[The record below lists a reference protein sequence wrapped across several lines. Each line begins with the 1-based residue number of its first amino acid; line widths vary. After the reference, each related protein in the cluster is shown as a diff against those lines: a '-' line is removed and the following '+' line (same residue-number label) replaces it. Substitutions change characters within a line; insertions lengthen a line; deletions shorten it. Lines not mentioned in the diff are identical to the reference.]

1 MQRTTNIPEQTVLKA
16 CKGDKEACAQLY
28 QQYSKAMYN
37 ICIRMTGNEEDAAD
51 VLQDAFLQAFN
62 SLAQLKQP
70 EAFAGWLKQIVV
82 HQCIRFCKNT
92 IYWNS
97 LEETNTSSIAEEDK
111 EQWWTSIS
119 LSLLHQEIKQLPSG
133 CRQVFVLFAMED
145 FSHKDIATQL
155 QISESTSKSQY
166 QRARKLLQE
175 RIIKA
180 VEQNG

>member
-1 MQRTTNIPEQTVLKA
+1 MQQTSNIPDQTVLKA
-16 CKGDKEACAQLY
+16 RKGDKDACAQLY

-37 ICIRMTGNEEDAAD
+37 ICIRMTGNEADAAD

-62 SLAQLKQP
+62 RLGQLKQP

-82 HQCIRFCKNT
+82 HQCIRFCKKAA
-92 IYWNS
+92 YWNP
-97 LEETNTSSIAEEDK
+97 LDETDTASIAEE
-111 EQWWTSIS
+111 EEEWWIGIPPA
-119 LSLLHQEIKQLPSG
+119 LVHQEIKILPSG
-133 CRQVFVLFAMED
+133 CRQVFVLFAMEG
-145 FSHKDIATQL
+145 FSHKDIAAQL

-166 QRARKLLQE
+166 RRARKLLKE